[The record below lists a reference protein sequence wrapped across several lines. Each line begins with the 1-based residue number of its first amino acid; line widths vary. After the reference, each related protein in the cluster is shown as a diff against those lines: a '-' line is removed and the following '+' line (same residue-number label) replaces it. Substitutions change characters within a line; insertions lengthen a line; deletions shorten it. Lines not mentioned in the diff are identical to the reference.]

1 MNIIESMC
9 CNEVES
15 FYVRDVLVSRHSQIL
30 EFNGINQ
37 SYENV
42 YTQFTCSAT
51 EVYLLRS

>member
-9 CNEVES
+9 CNEVEP
-15 FYVRDVLVSRHSQIL
+15 FYVRVVFVSRHSQVV

-42 YTQFTCSAT
+42 YI
-51 EVYLLRS
+51 

>member
-1 MNIIESMC
+1 MSINRCMNIIESMC

-42 YTQFTCSAT
+42 YT
-51 EVYLLRS
+51 

>member
-42 YTQFTCSAT
+42 YT
-51 EVYLLRS
+51 

>member
-9 CNEVES
+9 SNEVEPL
-15 FYVRDVLVSRHSQIL
+15 YVRVVLVPRNSQVV

-42 YTQFTCSAT
+42 YI
-51 EVYLLRS
+51 